1 MSRLKLLERSISL
14 NEEAIMEAHVE
25 REWKLNKI
33 NQDISYLYQEYQK
46 YLDQQENF
54 EDIEKRIKVEVDLNL
69 ARIMENKLKMD
80 KEVYILKKKL
90 YERTMKLRELQ
101 VQIYDARQ
109 HNKDLTLKNDK
120 YEADLRAKDKELSRL

>member
-1 MSRLKLLERSISL
+1 
-14 NEEAIMEAHVE
+14 MEAHVE